1 MKIYRTQNVYDAAL
15 ERIRWLFD
23 EFPNV
28 VASVSGG
35 KDSTVIFHLCLQV
48 AREKGRLPLKVFW
61 LDQEAEWQATVD
73 QVSEWMHHPDVEPMW
88 MQFPFKLFNATSANE
103 HWLNC
108 WDESR
113 RDDWVHP
120 QVDISYKEN
129 KYGTDRFHE
138 LFDAISVKEF
148 PSQKTCYIAG
158 VRCEESPTRYMALT
172 YRLKYKQ
179 ATWAKI
185 LSKKHQHFTFYP
197 LYDWS
202 YTDIWK
208 AILDNKWSYN
218 DIYNA
223 QYRYG
228 LPIKSMRVSNVHH
241 ETSIESLFYL
251 QEVEPDTYERIVNR
265 ISGIDMAGKMGYKD
279 YYVSNLPPMFK
290 DWREYRD
297 YLLANLIQKPEWRD
311 GFSLWFNRFDDALGK
326 DNIPVV
332 LWHGMVNAILCN
344 DWEGI
349 KLGNRWRDP
358 NVYDARKKRA
368 QNA

>member
-1 MKIYRTQNVYDAAL
+1 MKIYKTQNVYDAAL

-28 VASVSGG
+28 IVSVSGG

-73 QVSEWMHHPDVEPMW
+73 QITEWMTHPDIDPMW
-88 MQFPFKLFNATSANE
+88 MQFPFRLFNATSTND
-103 HWLNC
+103 HWLDC
-108 WDESR
+108 WNPDKK
-113 RDDWVHP
+113 DIWVHP
-120 QVDISYKEN
+120 QVEMSYKEN
-129 KYGTDRFHE
+129 RYGTDRFRE
-138 LFDAISVKEF
+138 LFEAISVNEF
-148 PSQKTCYIAG
+148 ADQKTCYIAG

-172 YRLKYKQ
+172 YRLKYKH

-185 LSKKHQHFTFYP
+185 LNNRHQHYTFYP

-202 YTDIWK
+202 YTDVWK
-208 AILDNKWSYN
+208 AILDNDWSYN
-218 DIYNA
+218 RIYDA

-241 ETSIESLFYL
+241 ETSVESLFYL
-251 QEVEPDTYERIVNR
+251 QEVEPDIYERIVRR

-297 YLLANLIQKPEWRD
+297 YLLNNLITKPEWRD
-311 GFSLWFNRFDDALGK
+311 RFNLWFHRFDDALGG
-326 DNIPVV
+326 DNIPIA
-332 LWHGMVNAILCN
+332 LWHGMINAILSN

-349 KLGNRWRDP
+349 KLGNMWRDP